1 MTSIP
6 QGTPRGPSA
15 APDGVPLDRLVDLL
29 DDATVDEAFV
39 LQPRLVQLR
48 TAPGCPEEVELAVKT
63 LDGNSVTT
71 ALMGFVAPPECI
83 ALAAVTGAWA
93 APATDADFDET
104 DRGRFPSTR
113 PSAHPDAVRARSI
126 LVVSRS
132 GGIAGRI
139 HCADGRIL
147 DHDEDG
153 GPLGFTIDG
162 LRRAFALPT
171 APPAIPTTELLT
183 TLWLVDIADAGQR
196 ARTRGRRLTWPAA
209 AKLHLAFRIL
219 RAAGDQP
226 HHERLVPAARALGR
240 VLTWSEVRRQATR
253 RGWLSGIVTAD
264 LASWMDEGMLAR
276 WLLAA
281 FNPLPELLA
290 DARAVLRP
298 DARPKL
304 AAAVAELAC
313 EGEAA

>member
-1 MTSIP
+1 MTR
-6 QGTPRGPSA
+6 TPRGPSA
-15 APDGVPLDRLVDLL
+15 GPDGVPLDRLVDLL

-48 TAPGCPEEVELAVKT
+48 TVPGCPEEVELAVRT
-63 LDGNSVTT
+63 LDGSSVTS
-71 ALMGFVAPPECI
+71 ALMGFVAPPDCI
-83 ALAAVTGAWA
+83 ALAAVTGAWV
-93 APATDADFDET
+93 APASHADFDET

-147 DHDEDG
+147 DHEADG
-153 GPLGFTIDG
+153 EPAGFTIDG

-171 APPAIPTTELLT
+171 APPTIPTAELLT
-183 TLWLVDIADAGQR
+183 TLWLVDIADAGQQ

-209 AKLHLAFRIL
+209 TKLHLAFRML
-219 RAAGDQP
+219 RAAGDRP
-226 HHERLVPAARALGR
+226 HHGRLVPAARALAR
-240 VLTWSEVRRQATR
+240 VLTWTEVRRQATT
-253 RGWLSGIVTAD
+253 RGWLAGIVTTE

-281 FNPLPELLA
+281 FKPLPELLA
-290 DARAVLRP
+290 GARAALTP
-298 DARPKL
+298 DAQPKL
-304 AAAVAELAC
+304 AAAIAELAY